1 MSDFSGSGI
10 SNLFGSGFGS
20 SNSSG
25 SNFFNKSRRGISSSN
40 SCNKFMQQ
48 SKTPKIS
55 ERSSLLNSRID
66 KIKIGLEPIGTS
78 VGHAISYYSRYFR
91 TRMPTYLGGGTF
103 TYHLSCL
110 LTFKSLNNLFG
121 EGPSII
127 LEFGAY
133 YGEEPGY
140 KNYIHYVYDSDKEG
154 GLRFSKMNVSD
165 YRSKVINGKAGAT
178 VIDDL
183 IIDNKMTLG
192 ELLGECKNDS
202 SWKAKDYNLAS
213 HNCQD
218 FIAKVIEILKVK
230 RADNNETKFSHLAG
244 RLNYPP
250 VIVNA
255 LEKNDTPAA
264 LRITQKIPVV
274 GFFSEF
280 AGFLY
285 KKFK

>member
-1 MSDFSGSGI
+1 MKIYNFLKNEIQQEPKKLHSKFGIRDIIQIIQTMHDFAFKQSDYPDFLKKI
-10 SNLFGSGFGS
+10 FFYES
-20 SNSSG
+20 SMIYEG
-25 SNFFNKSRRGISSSN
+25 KLNKKSDI
-40 SCNKFMQQ
+40 
-48 SKTPKIS
+48 
-55 ERSSLLNSRID
+55 EL
-66 KIKIGLEPIGTS
+66 
-78 VGHAISYYSRYFR
+78 FR
-91 TRMPTYLGGGTF
+91 TKICEAYSAVF
-103 TYHLSCL
+103 KQDK
-110 LTFKSLNNLFG
+110 LTVEDVYNEKWNLNQSYAFC
-121 EGPSII
+121 
-127 LEFGAY
+127 
-133 YGEEPGY
+133 
-140 KNYIHYVYDSDKEG
+140 YDYNNFNNDNVDLRKE
-154 GLRFSKMNVSD
+154 LCF
-165 YRSKVINGKAGAT
+165 
-178 VIDDL
+178 
-183 IIDNKMTLG
+183 IDNKMTLG
-192 ELLGECKNDS
+192 EFLGECKNDS

-274 GFFSEF
+274 GIFSEF